1 MIQLNKIQHITNT
14 LQTAKYMLQW
24 TTEIRLYFSLQ
35 ITANSSC
42 SELFFGQVLGGV
54 FTPVEIVSIPLFIRV
69 SKTLLVA
76 VKFTAIWSLQTAT
89 AILHF
94 YLFRKAQLHTAIT
107 PTTPFRG
114 VGVVA
119 VQCCAVSVSF
129 FHSQQISA
137 R

>member
-1 MIQLNKIQHITNT
+1 MTQLNRFQEIINT
-14 LQTAKYMLQW
+14 LQTAKCSLQW
-24 TTEIRLYFSLQ
+24 TMQTIGYFSLQ
-35 ITANSSC
+35 QGYILSC
-42 SELFFGQVLGGV
+42 SETFFRQVLKAI
-54 FTPVEIVSIPLFIRV
+54 FTPVKIASIPLFIRV

-76 VKFTAIWSLQTAT
+76 VNFTAIWSLQTAT